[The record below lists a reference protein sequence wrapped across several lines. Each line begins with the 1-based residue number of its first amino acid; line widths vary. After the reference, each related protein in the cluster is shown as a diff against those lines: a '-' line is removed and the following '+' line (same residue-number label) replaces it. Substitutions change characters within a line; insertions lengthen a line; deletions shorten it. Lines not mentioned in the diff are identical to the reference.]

1 MIRRPPRST
10 RTDTLFPYTTLF
22 RSLKVNYRGSGGYGK
37 AFRDAGHQQWAEGI
51 QNDIIDATKWT
62 IDQGYADKDRICI
75 YGGSFG
81 GYSALMAPIRAPGL
95 FKCAFGYVG
104 VYDIEMMFDRS
115 EEHTSE
121 LQSLMRISYAVFCLK
136 KKKQIHRQINRD

>member
-22 RSLKVNYRGSGGYGK
+22 RSHR
-37 AFRDAGHQQWAEGI
+37 R
-51 QNDIIDATKWT
+51 
-62 IDQGYADKDRICI
+62 C
-75 YGGSFG
+75 
-81 GYSALMAPIRAPGL
+81 SAPDTVPRLIRAAWTYQP
-95 FKCAFGYVG
+95 
-104 VYDIEMMFDRS
+104 RS

-136 KKKQIHRQINRD
+136 KKNNKEKHRQPERLIINLTQTPIKNTHQL

>member
-22 RSLKVNYRGSGGYGK
+22 RSYARASTNPIYP
-37 AFRDAGHQQWAEGI
+37 
-51 QNDIIDATKWT
+51 
-62 IDQGYADKDRICI
+62 QGYRAKHPSGSPKMPDRCA
-75 YGGSFG
+75 GPNSLRHFG
-81 GYSALMAPIRAPGL
+81 HRLQEI
-95 FKCAFGYVG
+95 
-104 VYDIEMMFDRS
+104 RS

-136 KKKQIHRQINRD
+136 KKKKQNIKT